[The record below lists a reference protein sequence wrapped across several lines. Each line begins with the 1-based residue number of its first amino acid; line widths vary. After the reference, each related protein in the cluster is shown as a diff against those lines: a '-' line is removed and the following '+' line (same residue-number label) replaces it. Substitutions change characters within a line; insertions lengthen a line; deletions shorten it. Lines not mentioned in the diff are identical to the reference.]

1 MAQATALFFWLSN
14 PTDLR
19 EISAMS
25 DSHVGMTDDQIE
37 LVAACCA
44 GVGLFLLIIWAYVVL
59 IA

>member
-1 MAQATALFFWLSN
+1 
-14 PTDLR
+14 
-19 EISAMS
+19 MS
-25 DSHVGMTDDQIE
+25 DNNIGLRLTDDQIE

>member
-1 MAQATALFFWLSN
+1 
-14 PTDLR
+14 
-19 EISAMS
+19 MS